1 MSASKQCIRKTSIA
15 ETLVETIHLVT
26 ASHINPLGIL
36 HGGVGLR
43 WMVTTG
49 SLAAMRVARGPAL
62 IVHLDN
68 VFFLNPV
75 RLGYNAVISGWVEY
89 VGRTSME
96 VTVVMEE
103 ENPGTGERKL
113 TTAAHMTFV
122 AVDEDIHPRSVPT
135 CLTPSSPFEEEL
147 MKRAKERRDRR
158 GPRLS
163 PKDLSTP
170 QPLIPEYKLV
180 SYKLVNPEDTLTLNV
195 MHGGRLLYLMDELAG
210 ITAMKYARGVMVTAA
225 IDATDFVHPI
235 WVGDI
240 LEVYTALTFV
250 GRTSVEVTV
259 KTLTTN
265 PWTGERYHTT
275 TSYFTL
281 VHLGKEMRPAPV
293 PPFKPEQPW
302 QRELY
307 QQALNRRKLR
317 QETLSYFKQSLDKI
331 KPPLQRKKQQ

>member
-1 MSASKQCIRKTSIA
+1 MAEDKQCTWETSIS

-26 ASHINPLGIL
+26 NSHINPLGIL

-62 IVHLDN
+62 IVHLDH

-89 VGRTSME
+89 IGRTSME
-96 VTVVMEE
+96 ITVVMEE
-103 ENPGTGERKL
+103 ENPATGKRRL
-113 TTAAHMTFV
+113 TTASHMTFT
-122 AVDEDIHPRSVPT
+122 AVDQHIRPRRIPT
-135 CLTPSSPFEEEL
+135 CLKPSSPIEEEL
-147 MKRAKERRDRR
+147 VARARERRTKR

-163 PKDLSTP
+163 PRNLDPP
-170 QPLIPEYKLV
+170 QPLIPDYKLV

-210 ITAMKYARGVMVTAA
+210 ITAMRYARGVMVTAA

-240 LEVYTALTFV
+240 LEVHTALTFV

-259 KTLTTN
+259 KTITTN
-265 PWTGERYHTT
+265 PWSGEKNHTT

-281 VHLGKEMRPAPV
+281 VRLGREMRPTPV
-293 PPFKPEQPW
+293 PPFKPVKAW
-302 QRELY
+302 QRKLY
-307 QQALNRRKLR
+307 KEALNRKRRR
-317 QETLSYFKQSLDKI
+317 QEILKYFKQSIEKI
-331 KPPLQRKKQQ
+331 KPPLLKT

>member
-1 MSASKQCIRKTSIA
+1 LNGRECTRELSVS
-15 ETLVETIHLVT
+15 ETLIETIHLVT

-43 WMVTTG
+43 WMITTG

-75 RLGYNAVISGWVEY
+75 RLGYNAVISGWVDY
-89 VGRTSME
+89 VGRSSLE
-96 VTVVMEE
+96 ITVIMEE
-103 ENPGTGERKL
+103 EDPASGNRRL
-113 TTAAHMTFV
+113 TTASHMTFV
-122 AVDEDIHPRSVPT
+122 AVDENIKPRKVPT
-135 CLTPSSPFEEEL
+135 CLKPASPFEEEL
-147 MKRAKERRDRR
+147 MRRAIERRKSR

-163 PKDLSTP
+163 PLDISPP
-170 QPLIPEYKLV
+170 QPLIPEHSLT

-210 ITAMKYARGVMVTAA
+210 ITAMKYAKGVMVTAA

-240 LEVYTALTFV
+240 LEIHTALTFV
-250 GRTSVEVTV
+250 GRTSLEITV
-259 KTLTTN
+259 KSITTN
-265 PWTGERYHTT
+265 PWTGEKRHTT

-281 VHLGKEMRPAPV
+281 VHLGKEMKPAPV
-293 PPFKPEQPW
+293 PPFKPEHPW
-302 QRELY
+302 QEELY
-307 QQALNRRKLR
+307 KRALKRRKNREKILN
-317 QETLSYFKQSLDKI
+317 YFKQSIELV
-331 KPPLQRKKQQ
+331 KPPRRIH